1 MKLKTP
7 GSEGREKQDRVQS
20 PLLPTALLG
29 PTFLPFATAWARVRD
44 TVQPPSTPLHPP
56 PSAGRPEGLGTYH
69 KVSAPAE
76 HLGRHAT
83 VRAGGV
89 LGVQDVTAKGT
100 GWLVRPCPQP
110 SCLPLPQVLSG
121 SPGPF
126 PTWAPTAP
134 ITRRFS
140 GEPGSL
146 NPCEGK
152 QQPPLHRPEFFSYPF
167 PNASLTHGPSPKAP
181 VWLDGQGLRDR
192 QAEPRTLEDSE
203 SHM

>member
-20 PLLPTALLG
+20 PLLPTAPPG
-29 PTFLPFATAWARVRD
+29 PTFLPFARCLGEGPGHCAAPIHPPSP
-44 TVQPPSTPLHPP
+44 PPST
-56 PSAGRPEGLGTYH
+56 GRPEGLGTYH

-83 VRAGGV
+83 VRTGGV

-100 GWLVRPCPQP
+100 GWLVRPYPQP

-121 SPGPF
+121 SPGLF

-134 ITRRFS
+134 ITRHFPR
-140 GEPGSL
+140 EPGSL
-146 NPCEGK
+146 NPCGRK
-152 QQPPLHRPEFFSYPF
+152 AAASPTQTRVLLLPLSQRLPHTWAQPQ
-167 PNASLTHGPSPKAP
+167 GPCMVRGSGA
-181 VWLDGQGLRDR
+181 QR
-192 QAEPRTLEDSE
+192 QTG
-203 SHM
+203 